1 MTFML
6 MNKSMYTMNASEYLF
21 RNMFEKQVESTLDD
35 DDSDLVLS
43 FKTALDDSFY
53 DDNTSLVDN
62 DTQEIVF
69 GNEQFEKLWN
79 TKYNT
84 FEKPPFDSEE
94 EWIVVMNDNGPVD
107 NYANRPEDGD
117 CDDDDD
123 MPADE

>member
-21 RNMFEKQVESTLDD
+21 RNMFEKESRD
-35 DDSDLVLS
+35 DDSDLLVLS

-53 DDNTSLVDN
+53 DDKPMPLHHN
-62 DTQEIVF
+62 DDTQQEIVF
-69 GNEQFEKLWN
+69 GNEQFENLWN
-79 TKYNT
+79 TKYDT

-94 EWIVVMNDNGPVD
+94 EWIVVMNDNGPID
-107 NYANRPEDGD
+107 NYANHPEDGD

-123 MPADE
+123 MHADE

>member
-1 MTFML
+1 
-6 MNKSMYTMNASEYLF
+6 
-21 RNMFEKQVESTLDD
+21 MFEKQVESTLDD

>member
-1 MTFML
+1 
-6 MNKSMYTMNASEYLF
+6 MNASEYLF
-21 RNMFEKQVESTLDD
+21 RNMFEKHVESSQDD
-35 DDSDLVLS
+35 SSDLVLS

-53 DDNTSLVDN
+53 DETPPHLYHNID

-69 GNEQFEKLWN
+69 GNEQFENLWN
-79 TKYNT
+79 TKYDT

-107 NYANRPEDGD
+107 HYANRPEDGD